1 MEVRRLIKS
10 AGGSPVPYDRR
21 DLIGHW
27 IRKEQRTQRPCTHAC
42 CRGYRVHPDNYPTV
56 LPSRT
61 LRRASDRD
69 LATHF
74 QKVSTEDTP
83 QARYAEN
90 QILYEMERRDRDEQQ
105 RAARREAVTAGRAA
119 RQMERE
125 SETERIYLEAEEYT
139 RGNWTNLKGTARGI
153 ADREILTGRESV
165 FQRYASEE
173 AREFFQYTPRPT
185 AAYFRGKR
193 TTIDFIDAKVRR

>member
-1 MEVRRLIKS
+1 VV
-10 AGGSPVPYDRR
+10 PVVYNRR

-27 IRKEQRTQRPCTHAC
+27 IKRDQREQRPCTHAC
-42 CRGYRVHPDNYPTV
+42 CRGYRVHPANYPTV

-74 QKVSTEDTP
+74 GKVTQQDTP

-90 QILYEMERRDRDEQQ
+90 QILYEMERRDRAEQLQ
-105 RAARREAVTAGRAA
+105 RDRREARAA
-119 RQMERE
+119 TKAAQRMERE
-125 SETERIYLEAEEYT
+125 TEVERLFVEGEAYT
-139 RGNWTNLKGTARGI
+139 KGNWTNLKGTARGI

-173 AREFFQYTPRPT
+173 AREFFRYNPRPT

-193 TTIDFIDAKVRR
+193 TTIEYSDPQARR

>member
-1 MEVRRLIKS
+1 M
-10 AGGSPVPYDRR
+10 AYNRR

-27 IRKEQRTQRPCTHAC
+27 IHRDQREQRPCTHAC

-61 LRRASDRD
+61 MRRASDAD
-69 LATHF
+69 LSAHF
-74 QKVSTEDTP
+74 GKVTQQDTP
-83 QARYAEN
+83 EARYAEN
-90 QILYEMERRDRDEQQ
+90 QILHEMERRDREEQR
-105 RAARREAVTAGRAA
+105 RAAHREARSATRAA
-119 RQMERE
+119 QRMERE
-125 SETERIYLEAEEYT
+125 SEQERIFLEAEAYT

-173 AREFFQYTPRPT
+173 AREFFRYTPRPT
-185 AAYFRGKR
+185 AAYFRGR
-193 TTIDFIDAKVRR
+193 DSRVHYSDPQARR

>member
-1 MEVRRLIKS
+1 M
-10 AGGSPVPYDRR
+10 AYNRR

-27 IRKEQRTQRPCTHAC
+27 INRDQREQRPCTHAC
-42 CRGYRVHPDNYPTV
+42 CRGYRVHPDNYPVV

-61 LRRASDRD
+61 LRRASDAD

-74 QKVSTEDTP
+74 RKVAVQETP

-90 QILYEMERRDRDEQQ
+90 QIIYEMERRDEEERR
-105 RAARREAVTAGRAA
+105 RAARREARAA
-119 RQMERE
+119 NKAAQRMERE
-125 SETERIYLEAEEYT
+125 SESERLFLEAEAYT

-153 ADREILTGRESV
+153 MPREILTGRESV

-173 AREFFQYTPRPT
+173 AREFFRYNPRPT
-185 AAYFRGKR
+185 AAYFRGR
-193 TTIDFIDAKVRR
+193 NTRIEYSDPAARH